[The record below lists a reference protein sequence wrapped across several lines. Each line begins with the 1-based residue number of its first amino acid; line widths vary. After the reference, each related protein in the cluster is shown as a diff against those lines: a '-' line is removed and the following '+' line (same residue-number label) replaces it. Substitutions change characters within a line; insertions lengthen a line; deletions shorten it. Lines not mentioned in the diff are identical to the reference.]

1 MARGP
6 IFKKVKHTM
15 SKRSP
20 KKFIVVGQGG
30 REHALSHLLSLS
42 SGADVLV
49 SPGNPGM
56 DDGRLGFL
64 PSFPDDP
71 KEASERIAA
80 EKPDVV
86 IIGPEKPLVAGLADC
101 LKSRSIPV
109 VGPTSEAARIEGSK
123 LFAKEIMKQSGIP
136 TAEFSEVTTVEE
148 IRTLVRKWGYPLVL
162 KEDGLAQGKGVW
174 VMKNPDDLDEV
185 LDRYFDREGK
195 KQNVGRIYA
204 EKGLSGPEVSYIV
217 MTDGERFLPFPTA
230 RDFKRV
236 GDGDT
241 GPNTGGMGAL
251 TPVPGWTSQ
260 DDESARMVIERCLW
274 GLKKNGTPFM
284 GFLYAGLMKT
294 ASGIMVLEFNARFGD
309 PEAQVLL
316 PQVGE
321 GFADLME
328 GLARGSLPTSHPFK
342 GKPAVGVVLA
352 SPGYPE
358 KPVTG
363 GRIIGID
370 KVRKLESVSVY
381 SAGISLAPGGGKTDL
396 VSSGGRVLT
405 VSAEGD
411 SLQAARA
418 LAYSALE
425 LLHLPGGHYR
435 SDIALSESNEPL

>member
-1 MARGP
+1 MPKGSR
-6 IFKKVKHTM
+6 
-15 SKRSP
+15 

-30 REHALSHLLSLS
+30 REHALSHALSLPP
-42 SGADVLV
+42 GAEVLV

-56 DDGRLGFL
+56 DDGGLHFL
-64 PSFPDDP
+64 ESFPDDP

-80 EKPDVV
+80 QKPDVV
-86 IIGPEKPLVAGLADC
+86 IVGPEKPLVAGLVDC
-101 LKSRSIPV
+101 LQARSVPV
-109 VGPTSEAARIEGSK
+109 VGPTAEAARIEGSK
-123 LFAKEIMKQSGIP
+123 LFAKEIMRQSGIP
-136 TAEFSEVTTVEE
+136 TAEFSEVTTVDE

-174 VMKNPDDLDEV
+174 VMKTEDDLKEV

-195 KQNVGRIYA
+195 KPTTGRIYA

-230 RDFKRV
+230 RDFKRI

-251 TPVPGWTSQ
+251 TPVPGWTAK
-260 DDESARMVIERCLW
+260 DDESARTVIERCLW
-274 GLKKNGTPFM
+274 GLRKNGTPFR

-294 ASGIMVLEFNARFGD
+294 PSGIMVLEFNARFGD
-309 PEAQVLL
+309 PEAQVLV
-316 PQVGE
+316 PQVGDSFSE
-321 GFADLME
+321 LME
-328 GLARGSLPTSHPFK
+328 GLAKGSLPSGHDFK
-342 GKPAVGVVLA
+342 GKPTVGVVLA

-363 GRIIGID
+363 GKILGID
-370 KVRKLESVSVY
+370 KVRALDGVTLY
-381 SAGISLAPGGGKTDL
+381 SAGIAISPGGGKTDL

-411 SLQAARA
+411 TLSAARQ
-418 LAYSALE
+418 LAYSAMG
-425 LLHLPGGHYR
+425 LLHLPGGR
-435 SDIALSESNEPL
+435 FRTDIALSESLEHR

>member
-1 MARGP
+1 
-6 IFKKVKHTM
+6 M
-15 SKRSP
+15 SKGFK

-30 REHALSHLLSLS
+30 REHALSHALSLS
-42 SGADVLV
+42 SGTEVLV

-56 DDGRLGFL
+56 DDGRLSFL
-64 PSFPDDP
+64 PPLPDDP
-71 KEASERIAA
+71 KEASDRIAA
-80 EKPDVV
+80 QNPDVV

-101 LKSRSIPV
+101 LRARSVPV
-109 VGPTSEAARIEGSK
+109 VGPTAEAARIEGSK

-136 TAEFSEVTTVEE
+136 TADFSEVMTVQD
-148 IRTLVRKWGYPLVL
+148 IRSLVIKWGYPLVL

-174 VMKNPDDLDEV
+174 VMKTEDDLKEV
-185 LDRYFDREGK
+185 LERYFDREGK
-195 KQNVGRIYA
+195 KQNVGRIYL

-230 RDFKRV
+230 RDFKRI

-251 TPVPGWTSQ
+251 TPVPGWTSR

-274 GLKKNGTPFM
+274 GLRKNGTPFM

-294 ASGIMVLEFNARFGD
+294 PSGIMVLEFNARFGD

-321 GFADLME
+321 GFSELME
-328 GLARGSLPTSHPFK
+328 GLAKGSLPTEHKFRGRPT
-342 GKPAVGVVLA
+342 AGVVLA
-352 SPGYPE
+352 APGYPE

-363 GRIIGID
+363 GRIIGLD
-370 KVRKLESVSVY
+370 KVKKLDSVTVFC
-381 SAGISLAPGGGKTDL
+381 AGIALAPGASKTDL

-411 SLQAARA
+411 SLFAARA
-418 LAYSALE
+418 LAYSAME
-425 LLHLPGGHYR
+425 LLHLPGGQYR
-435 SDIALSESNEPL
+435 SDIALSESLENS